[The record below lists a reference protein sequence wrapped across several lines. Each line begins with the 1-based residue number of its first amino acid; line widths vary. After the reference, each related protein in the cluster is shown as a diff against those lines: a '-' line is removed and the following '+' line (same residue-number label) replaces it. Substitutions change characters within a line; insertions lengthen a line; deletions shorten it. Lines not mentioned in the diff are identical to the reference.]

1 MIKLYQSAR
10 LAIGFSCFAL
20 LLTLAACGSADKNA
34 NAPSG
39 TPSGAPSTTA
49 PGGASGAPSEAEEA
63 GSFPVTIKHAKGEYT
78 LNHKPKV
85 IAVLDT
91 KFVDQLIA
99 LGEQPAGSV
108 KAAGSNADFPEYL
121 SDRLGE
127 VLVLGTR
134 DEPNIEA
141 VVALNP
147 DLILMTDFQ
156 EKVYDSMSKI
166 APTLELEFNEDW
178 RATLETMGKI
188 TGKQAE
194 AKAIIQDYEDKTA
207 RLKNQIA
214 EKLGNETVALIR
226 PRKEGIRVH
235 TSQHRTGAILYT
247 DLGLNVPASV
257 AAVDDT
263 AYEISLEAIGEV
275 GADRYFLL
283 SDALFAESVQE
294 LEESKVWTSL
304 EAVKNNRVYHVDSTL
319 WIAYYGP
326 IANNR
331 IIDQAAAALLGQ
343 Q

>member
-1 MIKLYQSAR
+1 VIKLYPSAR

-20 LLTLAACGSADKNA
+20 LLALAACGSADKNA

-39 TPSGAPSTTA
+39 APSVAPATT
-49 PGGASGAPSEAEEA
+49 ASGAPSESEAA
-63 GSFPVTIKHAKGEYT
+63 GSFPVTIKHVKGEYT
-78 LNHKPKV
+78 LNEKPKV
-85 IAVLDT
+85 IVVLDT
-91 KFVDQLIA
+91 KFIDQLLA
-99 LGEQPAGSV
+99 LDEQPAGSV

-127 VLVLGTR
+127 VAVVGTR

-156 EKVYDSMSKI
+156 EKVYDSVSKI
-166 APTLELEFNEDW
+166 APTLELEFDEDW

-194 AKAIIQDYEDKTA
+194 AKAIIQDYADKTA

-214 EKLGNETVALIR
+214 EKLGSETVALIR

-235 TSQHRTGAILYT
+235 TSGHRTGAILYT

-263 AYEISLEAIGEV
+263 AYEISPEVIGEV
-275 GADRYFLL
+275 GADHYFLL
-283 SDALFAESVQE
+283 SDALFAEAVQK
-294 LEESKVWTSL
+294 LEDSKVWASL
-304 EAVKNNRVYHVDSTL
+304 EAVKNKRVYHVDSTL

-326 IANNR
+326 IANNL

-343 Q
+343 P